1 MKNSVEYIDDIKNVI
16 KNIPDAEALKGCD
29 ILVTGATGLIGSA
42 VADILLVLN
51 KECGYGMKLYLAG
64 RKIEGVAERFSDYE
78 EGRDYFFVKY
88 DATKQVTDLIAVDY
102 IVHGASNA
110 DPAKISSEPVETML
124 ANIMGLNG
132 LLSAA
137 DKDKLKRVL
146 YISSSEVY
154 GVGGISDKKEGAET
168 GTEDGVSKNGVD
180 AGKIDGASEDGKDGA
195 SEDGKDGAS
204 DKPEYYS
211 RLFKENDLG
220 YVDILSPRSSY
231 PSSKRAAETLC
242 IAYAEEY
249 KVDAVIVRPGHI
261 YGPLIKLSDSRASAL
276 FSLKAAKGENIVMK
290 SLGEQLRS
298 YCHVLDC
305 ASAILAVLIK
315 GENRNAYNISAK
327 QAIVTIREMA
337 EEFAAAGGVEIV
349 FDVPTDAEKKSY
361 NVMPCSALNAEKLEA
376 LGWKAA
382 FDMKAGAEQTVR
394 ELRNR

>member
-51 KECGYGMKLYLAG
+51 KECGYGMKIYLAG
-64 RKIEGVAERFSDYE
+64 RKVEGVAERFSDYE

-154 GVGGISDKKEGAET
+154 GVGGISENKAGGEKTGANGGVNDRAADGESY
-168 GTEDGVSKNGVD
+168 GT
-180 AGKIDGASEDGKDGA
+180 ADGADKA
-195 SEDGKDGAS
+195 SER
-204 DKPEYYS
+204 PEYYS

-261 YGPLIKLSDSRASAL
+261 YGPLFKATDNRVQVQ
-276 FSLKAAKGENIVMK
+276 FSTKAAKGENIVMK
-290 SLGEQLRS
+290 SKGEQLRS
-298 YCHVLDC
+298 YTHVLDC
-305 ASAILAVLIK
+305 ASAILTVLIK
-315 GENRNAYNISAK
+315 GKSRNAYNISAR

-337 EEFAAAGGVEIV
+337 EAFAAAGGVEIV
-349 FDVPTDAEKKSY
+349 FDIPTETEVKSVS
-361 NVMPCSALNAEKLEA
+361 VMPCAALNSEKLEA

-394 ELRNR
+394 ELKNMLK

>member
-1 MKNSVEYIDDIKNVI
+1 M
-16 KNIPDAEALKGCD
+16 
-29 ILVTGATGLIGSA
+29 
-42 VADILLVLN
+42 
-51 KECGYGMKLYLAG
+51 
-64 RKIEGVAERFSDYE
+64 
-78 EGRDYFFVKY
+78 KY

-154 GVGGISDKKEGAET
+154 GVGGISENKAGGEKTGANGGVNDRAADGESY
-168 GTEDGVSKNGVD
+168 GT
-180 AGKIDGASEDGKDGA
+180 ADGADEA
-195 SEDGKDGAS
+195 SER
-204 DKPEYYS
+204 PEYYS

-337 EEFAAAGGVEIV
+337 EAFAAAGGVEIV

-394 ELRNR
+394 ELKNMLK